1 MTATRSRAPSK
12 LAPPPGELCIN
23 VLRHGD
29 VCVVMVAGELD
40 MATAPQLKKTL
51 ETAWRHDGAI
61 RALVVNVRDVTFC
74 DARGLAPLFLTYAAA
89 GRAGV
94 EFCLAGCQPYLLRL
108 LNILDEAGEIPRF
121 PGLRPALA
129 QLAQSSSDES
139 TEPVRINVPLD

>member
-1 MTATRSRAPSK
+1 
-12 LAPPPGELCIN
+12 
-23 VLRHGD
+23 
-29 VCVVMVAGELD
+29 MVAGELD